1 MVDKAGRQSA
11 RQMRFNAELSDRRM
25 VLRKCKKKKGG
36 RIMIDAIIKAGA
48 IMGIAGAGIMT
59 LGFITVLAGVVLD
72 MLI

>member
-1 MVDKAGRQSA
+1 
-11 RQMRFNAELSDRRM
+11 
-25 VLRKCKKKKGG
+25 
-36 RIMIDAIIKAGA
+36 MIDAILKAGA

>member
-25 VLRKCKKKKGG
+25 VLRKCKRKGG

-72 MLI
+72 MIV

>member
-1 MVDKAGRQSA
+1 MPELRGIHGR
-11 RQMRFNAELSDRRM
+11 
-25 VLRKCKKKKGG
+25 KGG

-72 MLI
+72 MIV